1 MREFLDPVNWSR
13 KTRSKYKQHHSI
25 GWDPELNKK
34 EKRGW
39 ASGTIP
45 VCLCF
50 PDYTRWPASS
60 YSWDHKISPP
70 QQIVPSNYEPKDKG
84 GWIIQ
89 PETENKNK
97 PVLKM
102 LWCSDTVTAK
112 IRNTVPSLTT
122 QIWSVAS
129 LLTVTLSA
137 INWPTCRF
145 KSLFYQ
151 LRLTVLF
158 TESKRIFN
166 TASLKCR
173 LSCTF
178 SVLIYFSSYWVLRVP
193 LWHTCSLQYWGT

>member
-13 KTRSKYKQHHSI
+13 KTHSKYKHHHSI

-34 EKRGW
+34 EKRGC
-39 ASGTIP
+39 ASGTIL

-50 PDYTRWPASS
+50 VTTQGDRLPHTPETIKFPHHNESYPQTMNQKTR
-60 YSWDHKISPP
+60 
-70 QQIVPSNYEPKDKG
+70 

-89 PETENKNK
+89 PEKENKNK
-97 PVLKM
+97 PVLNM
-102 LWCSDTVTAK
+102 LWCSDTVTTK
-112 IRNTVPSLTT
+112 ITNTTL
-122 QIWSVAS
+122 IWSVAS
-129 LLTVTLSA
+129 VLTVTLSA
-137 INWPTCRF
+137 IINWPTCQF

-151 LRLTVLF
+151 RRLTVLF

-166 TASLKCR
+166 TASSLKGR

-193 LWHTCSLQYWGT
+193 LWHTCNLQWWGT

>member
-34 EKRGW
+34 EKRGC

-50 PDYTRWPASS
+50 PDDTRWPASS
-60 YSWDHKISPP
+60 YSWDHKISPS
-70 QQIVPSNYEPKDKG
+70 QRIVPSNYEPKDKG
-84 GWIIQ
+84 GGSYNQKKKTKI
-89 PETENKNK
+89 NLFLKCCG
-97 PVLKM
+97 VL
-102 LWCSDTVTAK
+102 TVTTK

-122 QIWSVAS
+122 RIWSVAS

-137 INWPTCRF
+137 INWPTCGF

-166 TASLKCR
+166 TASFKCR

-178 SVLIYFSSYWVLRVP
+178 SVLIYFSSYGVLRVP